1 MDKKAVDCIKRFFYL
16 QNKNRMDKELIFSRL
31 TNLSEDSQRE
41 FGIMTPQHMVEHLIL
56 TVKLSY
62 GRIKIPEFEPNEKQ
76 LMQKQALIYSDISFP
91 RGIRAPG
98 IGDQLL
104 DLRFSDLDIA
114 KLELLKSLDDY
125 STYFTSNPEAN
136 TVHPRFGKLTHHE
149 WELFHKKHFEHHF
162 GQFGI

>member
-1 MDKKAVDCIKRFFYL
+1 MDRESIV
-16 QNKNRMDKELIFSRL
+16 SRL
-31 TNLSEDSQRE
+31 KNLTEESPRE

-62 GRIKIPEFEPNEKQ
+62 GRIQIPEFEPNEKQ

-104 DLRFSDLDIA
+104 DLRFSDLDTA

-125 STYFTSNPEAN
+125 STYFTSNPEAK
-136 TVHPRFGKLTHHE
+136 TVHPRFGKLTHQE
-149 WELFHKKHFEHHF
+149 WELFHQKHFEHHF

>member
-1 MDKKAVDCIKRFFYL
+1 M
-16 QNKNRMDKELIFSRL
+16 KEHSIEIRL
-31 TNLSEDSQRE
+31 RDLKESSERQ
-41 FGIMTPQHMVEHLIL
+41 FGIMSPQHMVEHLIL

-76 LMQKQALIYSDISFP
+76 LLMKQALLYSEISFP

-104 DLRFSDLDIA
+104 DLRFSDLDTA
-114 KLELLKSLDDY
+114 KLELLKSIQDY
-125 STYFTSNPEAN
+125 NSFFEANPEAQ
-136 TVHPRFGKLTHHE
+136 TMHPRFGKITHQE
-149 WELFHKKHFEHHF
+149 WEIFHSKHLEHHF

>member
-1 MDKKAVDCIKRFFYL
+1 
-16 QNKNRMDKELIFSRL
+16 MDKESIISRL
-31 TNLSEDSQRE
+31 KSLTEASQRE

-62 GRIKIPEFEPNEKQ
+62 GRIKIPEFDPNEKQ

-98 IGDQLL
+98 IGDKLL
-104 DLRFSDLDIA
+104 DLRFSDLDTA
-114 KLELLKSLDDY
+114 KLELLKSIDDY
-125 STYFTSNPEAN
+125 AAYFISIPEDK
-136 TVHPRFGKLTHHE
+136 TVHPRFGKLTHQE